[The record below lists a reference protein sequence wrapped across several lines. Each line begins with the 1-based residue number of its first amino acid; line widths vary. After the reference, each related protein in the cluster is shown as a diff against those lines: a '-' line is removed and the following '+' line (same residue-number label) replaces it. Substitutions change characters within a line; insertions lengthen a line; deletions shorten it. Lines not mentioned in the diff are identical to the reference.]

1 MWDPQCGILTEKRGW
16 SDNLS
21 REYCVLHRAGLHNSN
36 IETSSAG
43 WPLATKAEERLG
55 AFVCLSLPL
64 DTVNW

>member
-1 MWDPQCGILTEKRGW
+1 ML
-16 SDNLS
+16 
-21 REYCVLHRAGLHNSN
+21 YRAALHNSN

-55 AFVCLSLPL
+55 AFVCLSAYLSLPL